1 MNDGF
6 VKTANK
12 KILNVT
18 KIVTILYLE
27 NSSSFVF
34 PGESHDFW
42 EFTYIDKGSM
52 IFTADGREFLLNSGE
67 MVFHKPNEFHKLEA
81 RGLSA
86 PNISVVSFVCKSKA
100 MEYFKNKIIKLSEKE
115 KLLLSD
121 LLKEGLSVFSPITER
136 PPVYGMYEKQNAPLG
151 AKQITFNLLEQFLIT
166 LSRRNDN
173 VLHRELRNISPI
185 DEGNYPAEIRDIIK
199 FLDDN
204 LSKNLTVKQIAEK
217 FSNDAVIGRY
227 VVEPSIYDVIR
238 RTPPS
243 PKGEVYF
250 TDALGLLAE
259 NGALHGYRFAGK
271 RYDAGNKLDYLKANI
286 EFALRDPALG
296 DGMRAYLKEL
306 CGKI

>member
-34 PGESHDFW
+34 SGESHDFW
-42 EFTYIDKGSM
+42 EFTYIDKGAM

-217 FSNDAVIGRY
+217 FSISQSKLKKLFHNYARRGVIQCFNDRKIVKAKRLIRENNLNFTEIADILAFNSVHYFSRLFKIKTGMT
-227 VVEPSIYDVIR
+227 PSEYKNSI
-238 RTPPS
+238 
-243 PKGEVYF
+243 K
-250 TDALGLLAE
+250 
-259 NGALHGYRFAGK
+259 
-271 RYDAGNKLDYLKANI
+271 
-286 EFALRDPALG
+286 
-296 DGMRAYLKEL
+296 
-306 CGKI
+306 